1 MSKHHARSPPPPLSL
16 PSDVWCGCLHASL
29 DAFVS
34 SRLYSF
40 SLSPL
45 CLGGVGLL
53 SRAPLGKGLLHD
65 VADIFFFVRLISF
78 TFFFVPAVQVMSTAQ
93 ALWAA
98 APRIKTTR
106 RPVDP
111 RPRRPHTSSIAT
123 LPFAKAIP
131 LPHPAVHCLP
141 RSIAAASLP
150 VHRRAASVRARACA
164 TAHWPMQ
171 GASNAGSSA
180 TGGGLTPN
188 ENWHSNVS

>member
-65 VADIFFFVRLISF
+65 VADIFFCSF
-78 TFFFVPAVQVMSTAQ
+78 NLLYLFFRAGRAGHVDCTGPVGGC
-93 ALWAA
+93 AA
-98 APRIKTTR
+98 HQNDPSSR
-106 RPVDP
+106 RPPPSAPTHLIHRD
-111 RPRRPHTSSIAT
+111 S
-123 LPFAKAIP
+123 PFAKAIP